1 MALVTGTNGKTT
13 TTRMLVAA
21 LSDGRGAVVV
31 SNDTGANMPAG
42 HVAALAGAPAGA
54 AAVLEVDEGYLGRLI
69 EETAPKV
76 VLLLN
81 LSRDQMD
88 RISEVR
94 MLVDRWRA
102 ALGRLR
108 DGPGAGVEVP
118 ATVVVANADDPMVT
132 WAALAA
138 PDVVWVGVGQ
148 VWHLDAVGCPACG
161 GRIHFDGAG
170 SWACDRCGFARPPR
184 AAWLERSD
192 LVLPGGER
200 FEMALGLPG
209 QFNRANAAMAA
220 VAAELMGAGSGRPG
234 TSVPAED
241 LPAVLARLASV
252 DQVAGRFSS
261 ILRRGRSVRLLLAK
275 NPAGWTAIFD
285 LLEEEAGSGP
295 PVVLSV
301 NARTAD
307 GLDTSWLWDVP
318 FERLA
323 GRSVVATG
331 DRRLD
336 LAVRLRYA
344 GVDAEVV
351 VDPTDAVDRA
361 LGTATGIVTPRR
373 RGQLHGLRR
382 PAGPGRTMTAG
393 SARRAL
399 TIAVVY
405 PDLLG
410 TYGDGGNALV
420 LTRRAT
426 WRGIDAEL
434 VQADSGSPLPGAD
447 IYCLGGGEDGPQ
459 VRAAEALVADGELH
473 RAVDRGAVVLG
484 VCAGFQLLGHSFPDS
499 VDRPHPGL
507 GLLDV
512 TTRKGTGSRAVG
524 ELVAS
529 PTDEAPRLSGG
540 RSAPLAHRIREPRRR
555 HHRRTRRP
563 APGPGGPGRGQR
575 GRLWHRGGVAG
586 EGARVLPARAVAGP
600 QRGLGRPAVGL
611 GALPD
616 GRTGRPGPLGD
627 VDEAALRD
635 ERLSAAG
642 APGPGLWQRLRSL
655 VRRPGT

>member
-1 MALVTGTNGKTT
+1 VTASADASPGAPRARAVTAVKALQVSNWLSRALGRGRGTVAGGRVGLAIDPTLLSTLARGRPVALVTGTNGKTT

-200 FEMALGLPG
+200 FEMELGLPG

-220 VAAELMGAGSGRPG
+220 VAAELMGAGPGRPG

-323 GRSVVATG
+323 GRSAVATG

-361 LGTATGIVTPRR
+361 LGTA
-373 RGQLHGLRR
+373 
-382 PAGPGRTMTAG
+382 PG
-393 SARRAL
+393 S
-399 TIAVVY
+399 
-405 PDLLG
+405 
-410 TYGDGGNALV
+410 
-420 LTRRAT
+420 
-426 WRGIDAEL
+426 
-434 VQADSGSPLPGAD
+434 SPLDVVGNYTAFAD
-447 IYCLGGGEDGPQ
+447 
-459 VRAAEALVADGELH
+459 
-473 RAVDRGAVVLG
+473 
-484 VCAGFQLLGHSFPDS
+484 
-499 VDRPHPGL
+499 
-507 GLLDV
+507 
-512 TTRKGTGSRAVG
+512 
-524 ELVAS
+524 
-529 PTDEAPRLSGG
+529 
-540 RSAPLAHRIREPRRR
+540 
-555 HHRRTRRP
+555 
-563 APGPGGPGRGQR
+563 
-575 GRLWHRGGVAG
+575 
-586 EGARVLPARAVAGP
+586 
-600 QRGLGRPAVGL
+600 
-611 GALPD
+611 
-616 GRTGRPGPLGD
+616 
-627 VDEAALRD
+627 LRD
-635 ERLSAAG
+635 RVG
-642 APGPGLWQRLRSL
+642 R
-655 VRRPGT
+655 